1 MLILYR
7 KQVDETVHEIQ
18 SQSEEEKITQK
29 VKIVRMKKIVVNKTS

>member
-29 VKIVRMKKIVVNKTS
+29 VRNSEDEKNCC